1 MILNTHFFFRDGS
14 AVELIG
20 LSCSTFK
27 WLAKLHDS
35 GHYPYSGVKAEVDG
49 KFGLTDLGT
58 SVVMADVALKAEVK
72 EKRICK
78 VLSF

>member
-1 MILNTHFFFRDGS
+1 MVLFSHFFFRDGS

-49 KFGLTDLGT
+49 KFGLW
-58 SVVMADVALKAEVK
+58 
-72 EKRICK
+72 
-78 VLSF
+78 